1 MKTKIWSMV
10 VLCGIATMLDFRLGL
25 QTLVM
30 AGIRGAG
37 PEYKY
42 EATFGLRKSFL
53 KHLMLQLELFEDFSN
68 LMYLFKRHT
77 GV

>member
-10 VLCGIATMLDFRLGL
+10 VLCGISTMLDFRLGL

-42 EATFGLRKSFL
+42 EGIFGVGEKLS
-53 KHLMLQLELFEDFSN
+53 ETS
-68 LMYLFKRHT
+68 YVAV
-77 GV
+77 GAY